1 MTYDLLSGLR
11 VVEGASFIAAPSCCL
26 HMLQMGA
33 EVIRFDPIGGGPD
46 HGRWPKSPG
55 GASLYW
61 EGLNK
66 GKKSIALDLG
76 RPEGRELAQRLAAAP
91 GEAGGLFVT
100 NYPVDGFLS
109 HDKLAALR
117 PDLIS
122 LRVMGWAD
130 GRPAVDYTVNAAI
143 GIPMMTGPESLGDA
157 PVNHVLPAWD
167 LLTGAYAAFALLAAE
182 RRRRETGA
190 GQEIRLPLADVA
202 LMSLGHIGQV
212 AEVVV
217 GGADRPRMGNDLFG
231 AFGRD
236 FPIKDGRLMV
246 VGLTK
251 RQWTGLIEALGL
263 KAEVVAIEAEAGV
276 SFAADEGLR
285 FIWRERLNPL
295 FAAAMAGRTEV
306 ELGPVFDKLG
316 VCWGPYRTVQSSM
329 ADPRVW
335 RPESALFTD
344 VAHPSGHT
352 YPTPGPA
359 IDFTGQARAAPP
371 RAPKLGEHTDQVLAE
386 LLGLASGEIG
396 RLHDAGLVAGP
407 KAD

>member
-46 HGRWPKSPG
+46 HGRWPKAPG

-76 RPEGRELAQRLAAAP
+76 RPAGRELAQRLAAAP
-91 GEAGGLFVT
+91 GDSGGLFVT
-100 NYPVDGFLS
+100 NYPVDGFLA

-117 PDLIS
+117 RDLIS

-143 GIPMMTGPESLGDA
+143 GIPMMTGPESLGEA
-157 PVNHVLPAWD
+157 PINHVLPAWD

-202 LMSLGHIGQV
+202 LMSLGHIGQI

-217 GGADRPRMGNDLFG
+217 GGSDRPRMGNDLFG

-236 FPIKDGRLMV
+236 FPIADGRLMV
-246 VGLTK
+246 VGLTR
-251 RQWTGLIEALGL
+251 RQWTGLIEALDL
-263 KAEVVAIEAEAGV
+263 KAQVAAIEAELGV
-276 SFAADEGLR
+276 SFAADEGVR
-285 FIWRERLNPL
+285 FVWRDRLNPL
-295 FAAAMAGRTEV
+295 FGAAMASRTEAD
-306 ELGPVFDKLG
+306 LGPVFDQLG
-316 VCWGPYRTVQSSM
+316 VCWGPYRTVQS
-329 ADPRVW
+329 ALDDPRVM
-335 RPESALFTD
+335 PPGSPLFSD
-344 VAHPSGHT
+344 VAHPSGHS

-359 IDFTGQARAAPP
+359 IDFRGMGRATPP
-371 RAPKLGEHTDQVLAE
+371 RAPRLGEHTDEVLAE
-386 LLGLASGEIG
+386 VLGMASGEIG
-396 RLHDAGLVAGP
+396 RLHDVGLVAGA
-407 KAD
+407 K

>member
-46 HGRWPKSPG
+46 HGRWPKTPG

-76 RPEGRELAQRLAAAP
+76 RPAGRELAQRLAAAP
-91 GEAGGLFVT
+91 GDSGGLFVT
-100 NYPVDGFLS
+100 NYPVDGFLA

-117 PDLIS
+117 RDLIS

-143 GIPMMTGPESLGDA
+143 GIPMMTGPESLGEA
-157 PVNHVLPAWD
+157 PINHVLPAWD

-202 LMSLGHIGQV
+202 LMSLGHIGQI

-236 FPIKDGRLMV
+236 FPIADGRLMV
-246 VGLTK
+246 VGLTR
-251 RQWTGLIEALGL
+251 RQWTGLIEALDL
-263 KAEVVAIEAEAGV
+263 KAQVAAIEEELGV
-276 SFAADEGLR
+276 SFAADEGVR
-285 FIWRERLNPL
+285 FVWRDRLNPL
-295 FAAAMAGRTEV
+295 FGAAMASRTEAD
-306 ELGPVFDKLG
+306 LGPVFDQLG
-316 VCWGPYRTVQSSM
+316 VCWGPYRTVQSAL
-329 ADPRVW
+329 ADPRVMPP
-335 RPESALFTD
+335 RSPLFSD
-344 VAHPSGHT
+344 VAHPSGHS

-359 IDFTGQARAAPP
+359 IDFRGMVRATPP
-371 RAPKLGEHTDQVLAE
+371 RAPRLGEHTDEVLAE
-386 LLGLASGEIG
+386 VLGMASGEIG
-396 RLHDAGLVAGP
+396 RLHDAGLVAGA
-407 KAD
+407 K

>member
-46 HGRWPKSPG
+46 HGRWPKAPG

-76 RPEGRELAQRLAAAP
+76 RPEGRALAQRLAAAP
-91 GEAGGLFVT
+91 GDAGGLFVT

-109 HDKLAALR
+109 HDKLAAMR
-117 PDLIS
+117 SDLIS

-143 GIPMMTGPESLGDA
+143 GIPMMTGPESLGEA

-251 RQWTGLIEALGL
+251 RQWTGLIEALDL
-263 KAEVVAIEAEAGV
+263 KAQVAGIEAEAGV

-285 FIWRERLNPL
+285 FVWRDRLNPL
-295 FAAAMAGRTEV
+295 FAGAMAGRTEAD
-306 ELGPVFDKLG
+306 LGLVFDKLG

-329 ADPRVW
+329 SDPRVW
-335 RPESALFTD
+335 RPESALFED

-359 IDFTGQARAAPP
+359 IDFTGQSRAAPP
-371 RAPKLGEHTDQVLAE
+371 SAPRLGQHTDEVLAE
-386 LLGLASGEIG
+386 VLGMASGEIG
-396 RLHDAGLVAGP
+396 RLHDAGLVAGS
-407 KAD
+407 A